1 MTSLPITHNLFSLK
15 VEIRKFNLFL
25 EKCQVNSKSMYDI
38 NKIQNV
44 IKNFFLF
51 LKLVWMVDL
60 FFYLFESC
68 IEIERKINFLISKQ
82 NSLNYLS
89 TY

>member
-38 NKIQNV
+38 NIIQNV
-44 IKNFFLF
+44 IKTFFLF
-51 LKLVWMVDL
+51 LKLV
-60 FFYLFESC
+60 
-68 IEIERKINFLISKQ
+68 
-82 NSLNYLS
+82 
-89 TY
+89 